1 MNKISTFIVGLL
13 FFILQIL
20 DKIDLL
26 EFLFC
31 DLKDQDII

>member
-31 DLKDQDII
+31 VSKDRDII